1 MKQFEQQKFCCCV
14 WNDVSCQWQHTSF
27 IQVQA
32 TCENILVGHINCDSL
47 LMFAIDV
54 LVSLRQEHSS
64 ADGVSTL
71 QPQPSGTCFH
81 HSCTHHPLVVD
92 SLELSWVENP
102 SLHTGLWTDTS
113 ENICWKA
120 YRFTF
125 TLFDWIFMIYAMM
138 VTDCRLCLCAP
149 EINFNACKLINDTTR
164 HETELTVQPS
174 SAHNVALSSW
184 KPFKDTVLIYSC

>member
-1 MKQFEQQKFCCCV
+1 MSVTAHQL
-14 WNDVSCQWQHTSF
+14 HTS
-27 IQVQA
+27 QA
-32 TCENILVGHINCDSL
+32 TCENVLVGHINCDSL

-71 QPQPSGTCFH
+71 QPQPSGTRFH

-113 ENICWKA
+113 ENFFEKRIVLHLHFYITHA
-120 YRFTF
+120 SL
-125 TLFDWIFMIYAMM
+125 LFLLFVQASSFSS
-138 VTDCRLCLCAP
+138 CLQQHWHM
-149 EINFNACKLINDTTR
+149 F
-164 HETELTVQPS
+164 S
-174 SAHNVALSSW
+174 
-184 KPFKDTVLIYSC
+184 